1 MLIGG
6 GQYGSVTPLYLAAKG
21 SVILKF
27 PNPSLMHA
35 LVVLTASYY
44 VFNIQYPAQEKN
56 MFTFVEA
63 TLLQNV
69 DAAKKRVAINKLL
82 QEMEINL

>member
-6 GQYGSVTPLYLAAKG
+6 GQYGSITPLYLAAEG

-44 VFNIQYPAQEKN
+44 VFNIQYPAQEKKHIYLKQHCCI
-56 MFTFVEA
+56 MWM
-63 TLLQNV
+63 QP
-69 DAAKKRVAINKLL
+69 KKGW
-82 QEMEINL
+82 Q